1 MEIPNR
7 MLIIRKVT
15 LLNVS
20 RTEPPTMIWVRDAI
34 NTKLISRPIINA
46 MESHN
51 LLEVKIIHLY
61 VKLNL
66 LYFHHS
72 NYYYKHLPK
81 LQEKIVKAKSR
92 KNSNTFF
99 PYRLAIRI

>member
-7 MLIIRKVT
+7 ILIIRKVT

-20 RTEPPTMIWVRDAI
+20 RTEPPTMICVRDAI

-51 LLEVKIIHLY
+51 LLEVKIIHLFI
-61 VKLNL
+61 KLNL
-66 LYFHHS
+66 LYLHHS
-72 NYYYKHLPK
+72 NYYNKHLTK
-81 LQEKIVKAKSR
+81 LQEKIVKPKSR
-92 KNSNTFF
+92 KNTNTFF
-99 PYRLAIRI
+99 PYRLVIRI